1 MSKVV
6 RVRES
11 MSEIKRVRLWMSEVV
26 RVRELGRWF
35 GR

>member
-11 MSEIKRVRLWMSEVV
+11 VSEIKRVREWMSEVV
-26 RVRELGRWF
+26 RVKELGRWF